1 MDNVLIIVVNNGMA
15 PGGALAGSSISP
27 TRQRGNSPFIALPKR
42 SVEVWR
48 GIRQGST
55 HAANWHAIGVAT
67 AFATSLAAW
76 AGVALVISRFV
87 K

>member
-15 PGGALAGSSISP
+15 SIGQPAESSLSP
-27 TRQRGNSPFIALPKR
+27 VKLRGQSPFIALPRR

-48 GIRQGST
+48 GIREGST
-55 HAANWHAIGVAT
+55 GAANWHAFGVAT

-76 AGVALVISRFV
+76 AGVVLLISRIV

>member
-1 MDNVLIIVVNNGMA
+1 MDDVLIIVVNNGVA
-15 PGGALAGSSISP
+15 RIGPAAETSP
-27 TRQRGNSPFIALPKR
+27 VRMRENSRFVALPKR

-48 GIRQGST
+48 GIGQGST
-55 HAANWHAIGVAT
+55 HAANWHAFGVAT

-76 AGVALVISRFV
+76 TGVALLVSRLV